1 MWEALMQ
8 MHDVPVGPS
17 GREATAGDL
26 VDVIV
31 PVHNA
36 LEDVDRCLSAALAN
50 TADSVRLIVVNDA
63 SGPETSELLRGL
75 AERSSRVHLV
85 ENVDN
90 LGYTRAAN
98 VGLRLSTAPYVVLLN
113 SDTIVSAG
121 WLDGLLRCATSAERI
136 GIVGPLSNAATWQS
150 VPELRDAT
158 GRFAVNVLPEGVG
171 VADMA
176 ALVARCS
183 SRAYPRVPFLNGFCL
198 LIKRSVLETCGLFDE
213 EHFPLGYGE
222 ENDLCVRARDAG
234 FELVVADDVYVF
246 HAKSKSY
253 GSARRDELARAG
265 AAALK
270 RKHGAQRIESLEL
283 EMRSL
288 EALQAM
294 RAAVTRAL
302 FSNKTSP
309 RRLVDWL
316 SLRVLFLLPVRG
328 GGGGA
333 HSVVQE
339 AAEMRRLGLYVRI
352 AVRAQHR
359 DAYCSNYNRE
369 IERVE
374 ELFVSE
380 PSSIADFAHG
390 FDVVVATAYT
400 SIELLETIVEANPDI
415 LPAYYVQDYEPL
427 FFEHGSVQ
435 WQAARD
441 SYRRIPSAVLFAKT
455 DWIANQI
462 GEQHGLKVHKVAPS
476 LDHTVYFP
484 GPRSAR
490 PQVAVVAM
498 VRPKTKRRG
507 AERTVRVLSELAQ
520 RFPQQIAVHTFGC
533 DAQDPVFDGL
543 PRELPFTHHGQ
554 LNRAEVARLLRK
566 SDIFVDLSDYQA
578 FGRTGL
584 EAMACGCAVVLPR
597 GGGVG
602 EYATNGA
609 NAVLVDTA
617 SEPECVSALAALLVS
632 PDEQK
637 RLREAGL
644 LTAARF
650 SVHQAAMT
658 ELAVFARGL
667 ATERVAPKL
676 LPRIILLP
684 SSNGGVVNAS
694 GWIRLMGVWRSSAV
708 RSAWQVITAS
718 TALPAPRAVPQLAIV
733 QPDAPAAAPDVI
745 AAWAGAFREQGGKL
759 VVDLD
764 DTALF
769 DPLQERVGRRPA
781 SRGRGYAEWLAQ
793 SADAVLVSSAAR
805 LATAKRLNQN
815 AFVVPNGVDAD
826 LWKALL
832 ELCSRP
838 VTPVAGGPIR
848 VGYVGSSARRDDL
861 RLVAGAANRLE
872 AEYGQRIQIEVVGAY
887 ESQPTLF
894 GSRVG
899 LPRKTEYP
907 QYLDWLQRRAT
918 WDIAV
923 MPLRSSSVPPGDL
936 ELQWLQYSALG
947 AVAVASDQPPL
958 RELIRDGHSG
968 LLVPNDEA
976 SWYEAL
982 KRLIDSHD
990 LRQTLLAGARTD
1002 LALRTAAARS
1012 NRLETIE
1019 AIMSLPARTD
1029 RPVLPA
1035 HLRAILSDGLAGR
1048 DGERVA
1054 VARRKLAK
1062 LRRDPRGFFGDSK
1075 SAWLRGVGSLLLG
1088 DPANRRAR

>member
-1 MWEALMQ
+1 
-8 MHDVPVGPS
+8 
-17 GREATAGDL
+17 

-31 PVHNA
+31 PVYDA
-36 LEDVDRCLSAALAN
+36 LEDVERCLTSALAN
-50 TADSVRLIVVNDA
+50 TSASVRLIVVNDA
-63 SGPETSELLRGL
+63 SGPETSELLRAF
-75 AERSSRVHLV
+75 AERSPRIHLV
-85 ENVDN
+85 ENASN

-98 VGLRLSTAPYVVLLN
+98 VGLRLSSAPYVVLLN
-113 SDTIVSAG
+113 SDAIVSAG
-121 WLDGLLRCATSAERI
+121 WLEGLLRCATSAEPI

-158 GRFAVNVLPEGVG
+158 GRFAVNSLPEGVG

-176 ALVARCS
+176 SLVARCS
-183 SRAYPRVPFLNGFCL
+183 SRAYPRAPFLNGFCL
-198 LIKRSVLETCGLFDE
+198 LIKRAVLAVCGLFDE

-270 RKHGAQRIESLEL
+270 RKHGAERIESLEL

-288 EALQAM
+288 EALRAM
-294 RAAVTRAL
+294 RVAVARAL
-302 FSNKTSP
+302 LSSRSSP
-309 RRLVDWL
+309 GRVVDWL

-339 AAEMRRLGLYVRI
+339 AVEMRRLGLHVRI
-352 AVRAQHR
+352 AVRPEHR
-359 DAYCSNYNRE
+359 DAYCSNYSRE

-380 PSSIADFAHG
+380 PSSLVDLAHG

-400 SIELLETIVEANPDI
+400 SIELLESIVEAYPEI

-455 DWIANQI
+455 EWIASQI
-462 GEQHGLKVHKVAPS
+462 SEQHGVKVHKVAPS

-484 GPRSAR
+484 SPRR
-490 PQVAVVAM
+490 QRQQVAIVAM

-507 AERTVRVLSELAQ
+507 AERTVRVLAELAQ
-520 RFPQQIAVHTFGC
+520 RLPQQIAVHTFGC
-533 DAQDPVFDGL
+533 DGEDPVFDALPRGL
-543 PRELPFTHHGQ
+543 PFIHHGQ
-554 LNRAEVARLLRK
+554 LNRAEVASLLRK

-602 EYATNGA
+602 EYATDGA
-609 NAVLVDTA
+609 NAVLVDTS
-617 SEPECVSALAALLVS
+617 SEPECILALAKLAAS
-632 PDEQK
+632 RDEQK

-650 SVHQAAMT
+650 SVQQAAMT
-658 ELAVFARGL
+658 ELAVFAGGL
-667 ATERVAPKL
+667 ATERIAPKQ
-676 LPRIILLP
+676 LPRITLLP
-684 SSNGGVVNAS
+684 STHAGVVNAA

-708 RSAWQVITAS
+708 RSAWQVV
-718 TALPAPRAVPQLAIV
+718 TALVALPPARAVPQLAIV
-733 QPDAPAAAPDVI
+733 HPDAPAAAPDVI
-745 AAWAGAFREQGGKL
+745 PAWLVAFREQGGKL
-759 VVDLD
+759 VVDLED
-764 DTALF
+764 SGLF
-769 DPLQERVGRRPA
+769 DPLQERVPNAA
-781 SRGRGYAEWLAQ
+781 SRGNKYAEWLAQ
-793 SADAVLVSSAAR
+793 SADAVLVSSTAR
-805 LATAKRLNQN
+805 LATAKRLNEN
-815 AFVVPNGVDAD
+815 AFVVPHGMDGD
-826 LWKALL
+826 LWKTLL
-832 ELCSRP
+832 EFPQRP
-838 VTPVAGGPIR
+838 AIALAGAPIR

-861 RLVAGAANRLE
+861 QLVAAAARRLL
-872 AEYGQRIQIEVVGAY
+872 AEYGERIQIEVVGAY
-887 ESQPTLF
+887 ESEPSLF

-907 QYLDWLQRRAT
+907 QYLDWLCRRAT
-918 WDIAV
+918 WDVAI
-923 MPLRSSSVPPGDL
+923 MPLSNGSAPPPDL
-936 ELQWLQYSALG
+936 DLQWMQFSALG
-947 AVAVASDQPPL
+947 AVTVASDQPPL
-958 RELIRDGHSG
+958 RELVRDGHSG

-976 SWYEAL
+976 SWYRAL
-982 KRLIDSHD
+982 KQLIDSHE
-990 LRQTLLAGARTD
+990 LRQTLLAGARGE
-1002 LALRTAAARS
+1002 LAVHTAKARS
-1012 NRLETIE
+1012 NRLQTIE
-1019 AIMSLPARTD
+1019 AIMSLPARTQ

-1035 HLRAILSDGLAGR
+1035 HVRKSLSADLAGR
-1048 DGERVA
+1048 NGQRVA
-1054 VARRKLAK
+1054 IARRKLAK
-1062 LRRDPRGFFGDSK
+1062 LRRDPRGFFGDAK
-1075 SAWLRGVGSLLLG
+1075 SPWVRSVGSLLVRALPHG
-1088 DPANRRAR
+1088 RAR